1 MSGNKTFASINSSK
15 SGARTERELP
25 KGDHPI
31 QLYSMGTPN
40 GQKVSIALVEL
51 EAKFDAWMI
60 NIMKEDQFTS
70 GFVEINPNSKI
81 PAMVDNDGPDGKP
94 IKIFESGSILLY
106 LAEKYGKLIPK
117 DPAKKVE
124 CMNWLFFQ
132 VGAGPYFGQFGHFYK
147 YAADKLEYP
156 INRYKTETQRLL
168 DVLEKRLEN
177 NEYLVGDE
185 YTIADIAWF
194 PWVKCLETGYSAREY
209 LELDS
214 YKNVVAWMD
223 KCIARPASQLGM
235 KINTGAEDGA
245 FINYHSA

>member
-1 MSGNKTFASINSSK
+1 MGLFLFFVINNMSGNKTFASINSSK

-94 IKIFESGSILLY
+94 I
-106 LAEKYGKLIPK
+106 PK

-177 NEYLVGDE
+177 NEYL
-185 YTIADIAWF
+185 
-194 PWVKCLETGYSAREY
+194 
-209 LELDS
+209 
-214 YKNVVAWMD
+214 
-223 KCIARPASQLGM
+223 
-235 KINTGAEDGA
+235 
-245 FINYHSA
+245 